1 MGFRQPGLDL
11 QTRLFACDLW
21 ELQFSFHNPANQDS
35 SSFFFKYLFVY
46 LAALGL
52 SCVMQNLCSVLH
64 HVGTKFSGQGSNP
77 GPPHWECRVS
87 ATGPPGKSPPTRIL
101 VTVSHVCKGFPHH
114 QSICCSPAGCHVI
127 TLNLT
132 LWREHQTPQLK
143 GSVPQDHPPLWASLE
158 SPWCHLG
165 F

>member
-64 HVGTKFSGQGSNP
+64 HMGTSSLARDRTLAPLIGSAESQPLGHQGSPHQP
-77 GPPHWECRVS
+77 GFWSLFLMCVRVS
-87 ATGPPGKSPPTRIL
+87 LITSQFVA
-101 VTVSHVCKGFPHH
+101 H
-114 QSICCSPAGCHVI
+114 Q
-127 TLNLT
+127 
-132 LWREHQTPQLK
+132 
-143 GSVPQDHPPLWASLE
+143 
-158 SPWCHLG
+158 LG
-165 F
+165 VM